1 MGDKLVDGGVA
12 GYLGD
17 VFGTFIESFVEFD
30 LRPEH
35 GGKILRFQGSAPADG
50 RNLPKGRSNFAMM
63 FRDLLSLFKAST
75 PTDERRETIR
85 LNCSIGVLA
94 KTKKGQREARVVN
107 ASLTGLCLELESKI
121 KPKTELSLHRPE
133 HGDPLTAKVIWCRSI
148 KGSDKWHAGVNFG
161 EDKSMLKSSW
171 LKPALKDLGFSVGRI
186 SEKRKLLRVPGS
198 GRCFLKSMAGETY
211 GKGSIL
217 NLSAGGAL
225 VESEVELPREL
236 RIRFKTNPLPGGIDA
251 LRAVAEV
258 RSVKRNPKTRMY
270 LTGLRFTEVDEKLL
284 RKHMAAMMAEL

>member
-1 MGDKLVDGGVA
+1 MGRILTPDK
-12 GYLGD
+12 
-17 VFGTFIESFVEFD
+17 
-30 LRPEH
+30 
-35 GGKILRFQGSAPADG
+35 
-50 RNLPKGRSNFAMM
+50 SNFVMM
-63 FRDLLSLFKAST
+63 FRDLIGLFKPST

-85 LNCSIGVLA
+85 LSCSIGVLA
-94 KTKKGQREARVVN
+94 KTTKGQREAKVIN

-121 KPKTELSLHRPE
+121 KPKTQLSLHRPE
-133 HGDPLTAKVIWCRSI
+133 HGDPVHAKVVWCRAV
-148 KGSDKWHAGVNFG
+148 KGSDRWHAGVNLG
-161 EDKSMLKSSW
+161 DDKSMLKNSW

-198 GRCFLKSMAGETY
+198 GRCFLKSLAGETY

-225 VESEVELPREL
+225 VESEVQLPLEL
-236 RIRFKTNPLPGGIDA
+236 RVRLKTNPLPGGIDA

-258 RSVKRNPKTRMY
+258 RSVKRNPRTRMY

-284 RKHMAAMMAEL
+284 KKHMAAMMAEL